1 MEMEADLL
9 GKGHEETFLGDSGV
23 SYIGLVIMCLGRF

>member
-23 SYIGLVIMCLGRF
+23 SYIGHLLLVS